1 MRNNTLKLLR
11 AKHLPILKIYDQNSE
26 ILTKPSLYTKMS
38 FNKDIYTYIN
48 KLKYTASNA
57 SFAYL
62 ASNQTY
68 VADSLFVIRKNLK
81 SFVWFH

>member
-1 MRNNTLKLLR
+1 
-11 AKHLPILKIYDQNSE
+11 
-26 ILTKPSLYTKMS
+26 MS
-38 FNKDIYTYIN
+38 FNKDIYTYI
-48 KLKYTASNA
+48 KQLKHTASKA

-68 VADSLFVIRKNLK
+68 VADSIFVIKKNLK